1 MPSSPGYKRDYS
13 TEYKTS
19 KQRGEQG
26 TGPNSDGAKRMK
38 LRREALK
45 VGMVKKGQ
53 DLDHKV
59 ALSKKGPNKLSN
71 ARAETPHANRSFP
84 RNSDGS
90 MIKNVEATKPGH
102 NKK

>member
-26 TGPNSDGAKRMK
+26 TGPSSDGAKRMK
-38 LRREALK
+38 LRRQALAK
-45 VGMVKKGQ
+45 GMVKKGQ
-53 DLDHKV
+53 DLDHKIP
-59 ALSKKGPNKLSN
+59 LSKRGANKLAN